1 MCIAFVAIA
10 FVGIA
15 LKAQQGPRGGQWP
28 NHSGDKGSTKYSPLD
43 QITKNNVKNLRVV
56 WRRAAVADEFRK
68 RRADLVVPNLFRS
81 TPLMMNGVLFA
92 SNGVGLV
99 EAFDPATGKTV
110 WVQEPPELSPD
121 ALNGS
126 STRGVGYSAR
136 APRNESSPY
145 GRLTLSRS
153 IRRQANLLPASVRG
167 QSRSSRRPRS

>member
-10 FVGIA
+10 FIGIA

-81 TPLMMNGVLFA
+81 TPLMLNGVLFA

-110 WVQEPPELSPD
+110 WVQEPPESAPD

-126 STRGVGYSAR
+126 SNRGVGYW
-136 APRNESSPY
+136 RNGAEE
-145 GRLTLSRS
+145 RS
-153 IRRQANLLPASVRG
+153 KAWQNLDLWVSV
-167 QSRSSRRPRS
+167 